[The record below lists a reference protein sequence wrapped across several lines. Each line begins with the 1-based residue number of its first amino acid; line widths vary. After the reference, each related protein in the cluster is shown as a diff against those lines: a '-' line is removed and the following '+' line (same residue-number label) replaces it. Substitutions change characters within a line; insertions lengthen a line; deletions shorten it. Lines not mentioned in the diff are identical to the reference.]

1 MACYYTVEELETLGV
16 PFDPDFIQE
25 VDGKKVLSTEDLYI
39 NIGLEISKLNFLLER
54 LLTEEDCMEI
64 PEQSVVS
71 LLFSSA
77 KILNPGDDTPE

>member
-77 KILNPGDDTPE
+77 KILNPVDDTPE